1 MGWIHGVGW
10 YEKGEFTACVGK
22 KHNKEYKLWSGML
35 ERCYSEVF
43 KELEPTYKK
52 CEASNNFKN
61 YQFFAKW
68 CQSQIGFKNKGWHL
82 DKDILIKGNK
92 LYSED
97 TCVFVPRE
105 INNFLTLRVNHRG
118 QCPIGVKW
126 HKGVGKYYAA
136 VSIEGVTKHLG
147 YFENVDA
154 AFKCYSSEKERLA
167 KCLAEKWRGIV
178 DDRVVEAL
186 IAYKVE
192 LGD

>member
-105 INNFLTLRVNHRG
+105 VNNFLTLRTNHRG
-118 QCPIGVKW
+118 KYPVGVVYHMRLK
-126 HKGVGKYYAA
+126 KFAA
-136 VSIEGVTKHLG
+136 SVSVEGITKHLG
-147 YFENVDA
+147 YFSTPDE
-154 AFKCYSSEKERLA
+154 AFKRYSIEKEILSKNLA
-167 KCLAEKWRGIV
+167 SKWQGLL
-178 DDRVVEAL
+178 DGRVIAAL
-186 IAYKVE
+186 NSYKVE